1 MLAISRG
8 LMASPRLLL
17 LDEPSLG
24 LAPLLVRQVF
34 GIIRD
39 LKRAGSTILLV
50 EQMADLALRVADR
63 AYILEQ
69 GRVVLEGHPKRC
81 LPIPRSPAAISGGS
95 PEACHPA
102 ANRQAP
108 E

>member
-8 LMASPRLLL
+8 LMAAPRLIL

-24 LAPLLVRQVF
+24 LAPLLVRQIF
-34 GIIRD
+34 DIINE
-39 LKRAGSTILLV
+39 LRAGSTILLV
-50 EQMADLALRVADR
+50 EQMANLALRVADR

-69 GRVVLEGHPKRC
+69 GRVALHGTSEELLSHPDVARGY
-81 LPIPRSPAAISGGS
+81 LGGS
-95 PEACHPA
+95 PEAGHPA
-102 ANRQAP
+102 ADRQAP

>member
-8 LMASPRLLL
+8 LMASPRLIL

-24 LAPLLVRQVF
+24 LAPLLVRQIF
-34 GIIRD
+34 DIIKELR
-39 LKRAGSTILLV
+39 RMGRTILLV
-50 EQMADLALRVADR
+50 EQMANLALRVADR

-69 GRVVLEGHPKRC
+69 GKGRPARHSARSC
-81 LPIPRSPAAISGGS
+81 FPIPTSRAGTW
-95 PEACHPA
+95 EARGPSTA
-102 ANRQAP
+102 SNLTLQK